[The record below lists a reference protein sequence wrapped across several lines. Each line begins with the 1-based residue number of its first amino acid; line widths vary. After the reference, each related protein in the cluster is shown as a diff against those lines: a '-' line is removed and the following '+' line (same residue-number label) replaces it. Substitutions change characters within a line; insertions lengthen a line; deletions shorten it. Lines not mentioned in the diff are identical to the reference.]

1 MSVEFKKKKIEI
13 AEEIKNN
20 SKSKIILGRKKKSST
35 ISINS
40 SLNTQDKK
48 ELESEK
54 PILNLRS
61 ADFTETKMLQIWK
74 DLIFFIKEKGK
85 LNLGITLDVHPPVLL
100 DNYLIE
106 LPLSNYAQD
115 EIITEEKY
123 IILEFLRNKLEN
135 DKIEIATKII
145 EGEKSNIPYTNKD
158 KFKKMLEENP
168 NLVKLRIKLG
178 LDPDY

>member
-1 MSVEFKKKKIEI
+1 
-13 AEEIKNN
+13 
-20 SKSKIILGRKKKSST
+20 
-35 ISINS
+35 
-40 SLNTQDKK
+40 
-48 ELESEK
+48 
-54 PILNLRS
+54 
-61 ADFTETKMLQIWK
+61 MLQIWK

-85 LNLGITLDVHPPVLL
+85 LNLGITLSVHPPVLL

-123 IILEFLRNKLEN
+123 IVLEFLRNKLVN
-135 DKIEIATKII
+135 DKIEISTKII
-145 EGEKSNIPYTNKD
+145 KGVKSTIPYTNKD

-168 NLVKLRIKLG
+168 KLEKLRIKLG

>member
-1 MSVEFKKKKIEI
+1 
-13 AEEIKNN
+13 
-20 SKSKIILGRKKKSST
+20 
-35 ISINS
+35 
-40 SLNTQDKK
+40 
-48 ELESEK
+48 
-54 PILNLRS
+54 
-61 ADFTETKMLQIWK
+61 MLQIWK

-85 LNLGITLDVHPPVLL
+85 LNLGITLGVHPPVLL

-135 DKIEIATKII
+135 DKIEISTKII
-145 EGEKSNIPYTNKD
+145 KGEKSNIPYTNKD

-168 NLVKLRIKLG
+168 YLEKLRIKLG